1 MLYYEEYKEKE
12 YIQYINNV
20 LEDKIVVCNAIK
32 QAVQRIIRLS
42 EKEEYYI
49 DFNAVDRVIQFVS
62 LIKHYLGKHS
72 GKPFKL
78 LNWQQFMLFCI
89 YGLKHKKD
97 NTRVTRNVYTQMSRK
112 NGKSALCA
120 ALSLYHLIAD
130 NEQAAQIFFAANS
143 REQAKILLDIT
154 SNFARS
160 LDTKGKLLT
169 IYRDTI
175 KLKNNFIKVVSAD
188 TSKLDGYNL
197 SFAVIDEI
205 HEAKDSR
212 MSDII
217 SSSMGMRTQPL
228 LIEITT
234 AGFNQFSYCKEK
246 YNTAKEILQGIKED
260 DSLQSFIFE
269 LDENDSW
276 DNENVWQKANPCL
289 GVTVTSEY
297 IKTEIQKAKNTSS
310 LEVSVKTKNLNMW
323 VQTSSVWISDN
334 VINNAI
340 QDIDLNYFKDKN
352 VFAYV
357 GVDLSAVADLTAIS
371 ILIPY
376 NEKYYFKQ
384 YYFLPEDSIELNENS
399 ELYKKWK
406 RNKLLNVTQ
415 GNVTDYDYITKLLKQ
430 INEIIPISH
439 IAYDS
444 WNATQWAI
452 QATAECLPLEPY
464 SQAIGNFNKPTKEF
478 ERLLLSGKIIIDN
491 NEITKYCLQ
500 NVVIKTDHNDNAKP
514 IKLQRQNK
522 IDGVIAM
529 LQGLGIML
537 QQPCFSN
544 EIFSI

>member
-1 MLYYEEYKEKE
+1 MYYEKYKDKE
-12 YIQYINNV
+12 YIKYINDV
-20 LEDKIVVCNAIK
+20 IEDKIIVSNTIK
-32 QAVQRIIRLS
+32 QAVKRIIRLS

-49 DFNAVDRVIQFVS
+49 DIDAVDRVIQFIS
-62 LIKHYLGKHS
+62 LIRHYLGKHS
-72 GKPFKL
+72 GEQFKL
-78 LNWQQFMLFCI
+78 LQWQQFMIFVI

-97 NTRVTRNVYTQMSRK
+97 NTRVTRNVYIQMARK

-130 NEQAAQIFFAANS
+130 NEQASQIFFAANS

-154 SNFARS
+154 SNFAKS
-160 LDTKGKLLT
+160 LDPKNKLLT

-197 SFAVIDEI
+197 SFAVIDEV

-217 SSSMGMRTQPL
+217 SSSMGMREQPL

-246 YNTAKEILQGIKED
+246 YNTAKEILSGIKED
-260 DSLQSFIFE
+260 DSLQAFIFE
-269 LDENDSW
+269 LDENDKW
-276 DNENVWQKANPCL
+276 DDKDNWIKANPCL
-289 GVTVTSEY
+289 GVTVTTDYLEN
-297 IKTEIQKAKNTSS
+297 EIQKAKNTSS

-323 VQTSSVWISDN
+323 VQSSSVWISDN
-334 VINNAI
+334 IINKSI
-340 QDIDLNYFKDKN
+340 QNIDLNYFKDKE
-352 VFAYV
+352 VVAYL

-371 ILIPY
+371 VLIHY

-384 YYFLPEDSIELNENS
+384 FYFLPEDSIDSNENS
-399 ELYKKWK
+399 ELYKKW
-406 RNKLLNVTQ
+406 RRRKLLNVTS
-415 GNVTDYDYITKLLKQ
+415 GNVTDYDYITALIKK
-430 INEIIPISH
+430 INEVIPIEK

-452 QATAECLPLEPY
+452 QATSEGLPLEPF
-464 SQAIGNFNKPTKEF
+464 SQALGNFNRPTKEF
-478 ERLLLSGKIIIDN
+478 ERLILSNKIVIDN

-500 NVVIKTDHNDNAKP
+500 NVVIKQDHNDNSKP
-514 IKLQRQNK
+514 IKTERQNK

-529 LQGLGIML
+529 LQALGILL
-537 QQPCFSN
+537 QQPLYN
-544 EIFSI
+544 NQIFSI

>member
-1 MLYYEEYKEKE
+1 MYYEEYKDKE

-32 QAVQRIIRLS
+32 QAVQRIIVLS
-42 EKEEYYI
+42 QKEEYYI
-49 DFNAVDRVIQFVS
+49 DFNAVDRVINFIG
-62 LIKHYLGKHS
+62 LIRHYLGKHS

-97 NTRVTRNVYTQMSRK
+97 NTRVTRNVYIQMARK

-120 ALSLYHLIAD
+120 ALSLYHLVAD
-130 NEQAAQIFFAANS
+130 NEQAAQIFFATNS

-154 SNFARS
+154 SNFAKS

-246 YNTAKEILQGIKED
+246 YNTAKEILLNIKED

-269 LDENDSW
+269 LDENDKW

-297 IKTEIQKAKNTSS
+297 LQSEIQKAKNTSS

-323 VQTSSVWISDN
+323 VQSSNVWISDN

-340 QDIDLNYFKDKN
+340 QDIDLNFFKDKD

-384 YYFLPEDSIELNENS
+384 YYFLPEDSIDSNENS

-406 RNKLLNVTQ
+406 RKKLLNVTQ

-430 INEIIPISH
+430 INVIIQISK

-452 QATAECLPLEPY
+452 QATAEGLPLEPF
-464 SQAIGNFNKPTKEF
+464 SQAIGNFNRPTKEF
-478 ERLLLSGKIIIDN
+478 ERLLLSGKVVIDN

-537 QQPCFSN
+537 QQPSFSN

>member
-1 MLYYEEYKEKE
+1 MYYEEYKDKE

-32 QAVQRIIRLS
+32 QAVQRIIVLS
-42 EKEEYYI
+42 QKEEYYI
-49 DFNAVDRVIQFVS
+49 DFNAVDRVINFIG
-62 LIKHYLGKHS
+62 LIRHYLGKHS
-72 GKPFKL
+72 GKHFKL

-97 NTRVTRNVYTQMSRK
+97 NTRVTRNVYIQMARK
-112 NGKSALCA
+112 NGKSAICA

-154 SNFARS
+154 SNFAKS
-160 LDTKGKLLT
+160 LDPKNKFLT

-175 KLKNNFIKVVSAD
+175 KLNNNFIKVVSAD

-197 SFAVIDEI
+197 SFAVIDEV

-217 SSSMGMRTQPL
+217 SSSMGMREQPL

-234 AGFNQFSYCKEK
+234 AGFNQFSYCNEK
-246 YNTAKEILQGIKED
+246 YNTAKEILSGIKED
-260 DSLQSFIFE
+260 DSLQAFIFE
-269 LDENDSW
+269 LDEEDNW
-276 DNENVWQKANPCL
+276 DNKEVWGKANPCL
-289 GVTVTSEY
+289 GITVTEDYLAS
-297 IKTEIQKAKNTSS
+297 EIQKAKNTSS

-323 VQTSSVWISDN
+323 VQSSSVWISDN
-334 VINNAI
+334 IINKSI
-340 QDIDLNYFKDKN
+340 QNIDLNFFKDKD

-357 GVDLSAVADLTAIS
+357 GVDLAAVADLTAIS
-371 ILIPY
+371 ILITY

-384 YYFLPEDSIELNENS
+384 YYFLPEDTINISENS

-406 RNKLLNVTQ
+406 RKKFLTVTQ

-430 INEIIPISH
+430 INEIIPISK

-452 QATAECLPLEPY
+452 QATAEGLPLEPF
-464 SQAIGNFNKPTKEF
+464 SQAIGNFNRPTKEF
-478 ERLLLSGKIIIDN
+478 ERLLLSGKVVIDN

-514 IKLQRQNK
+514 VKQQRQNK

-529 LQGLGIML
+529 LQSLGIML
-537 QQPCFSN
+537 QQPSFSN

>member
-1 MLYYEEYKEKE
+1 MYYERYKNKE
-12 YIQYINNV
+12 YIKYINDV
-20 LEDKIVVCNAIK
+20 IEDKIIVSNTIK
-32 QAVQRIIRLS
+32 QAVKRIIRLS

-49 DFNAVDRVIQFVS
+49 DIDAVDRVIQFIS
-62 LIKHYLGKHS
+62 LIRHYLGKHS
-72 GKPFKL
+72 GEQFKL
-78 LNWQQFMLFCI
+78 LQWQQFMIFVI

-97 NTRVTRNVYTQMSRK
+97 NTRVTRNVYIQMARK

-130 NEQAAQIFFAANS
+130 NEQASQIFFAANS

-154 SNFARS
+154 SNFAKS
-160 LDTKGKLLT
+160 LDPKNKLLT

-197 SFAVIDEI
+197 SFAVIDEV

-217 SSSMGMRTQPL
+217 SSSMGMREQPL

-260 DSLQSFIFE
+260 DSLQAFIYE
-269 LDENDSW
+269 LDEDDNW
-276 DNENVWQKANPCL
+276 DNPSIWVKANPCL
-289 GVTVTSEY
+289 GVTVTTDYLEN
-297 IKTEIQKAKNTSS
+297 EIQKAKNTSS

-323 VQTSSVWISDN
+323 VQSSSVWISDN
-334 VINNAI
+334 IINKSI
-340 QDIDLNYFKDKN
+340 QNIDLNYFKDKE
-352 VFAYV
+352 VVGYI

-371 ILIPY
+371 LLIHY

-384 YYFLPEDSIELNENS
+384 YYFLPEDSVGNNENS
-399 ELYKKWK
+399 ELYKKW
-406 RNKLLNVTQ
+406 RRMKLLNVTS
-415 GNVTDYDYITKLLKQ
+415 GNVTDYDYITALIKK
-430 INEIIPISH
+430 INEVIPIEK

-452 QATAECLPLEPY
+452 QATSEGLPLEPF
-464 SQAIGNFNKPTKEF
+464 SQALGNFNRPTKEF
-478 ERLLLSGKIIIDN
+478 ERLILSDKIVIDN
-491 NEITKYCLQ
+491 NEITKFCLR
-500 NVVIKTDHNDNAKP
+500 NVVIKQDHNDNSKP
-514 IKLQRQNK
+514 VKQQRENK

-529 LQGLGIML
+529 LQSLGILL
-537 QQPCFSN
+537 QQPLYN
-544 EIFSI
+544 NQIFSI

>member
-1 MLYYEEYKEKE
+1 MYYEEYKDKE

-32 QAVQRIIRLS
+32 QAVQRIIVLS
-42 EKEEYYI
+42 QKEEYYI
-49 DFNAVDRVIQFVS
+49 DFNAVDRVINFIW
-62 LIKHYLGKHS
+62 LIRHYLGKHS

-97 NTRVTRNVYTQMSRK
+97 NTRVTRNVYIQMARK

-120 ALSLYHLIAD
+120 ALSLYHLVAD

-217 SSSMGMRTQPL
+217 SSSMGMREQPL
-228 LIEITT
+228 LVEITT

-246 YNTAKEILQGIKED
+246 YNTSKEILSGIKED
-260 DSLQSFIFE
+260 DSLQAFIFE
-269 LDENDSW
+269 LDENDKW
-276 DNENVWQKANPCL
+276 DDKEVWGKANPCL
-289 GVTVTSEY
+289 GITVTEDYLQS
-297 IKTEIQKAKNTSS
+297 EIQKAKNTSS

-323 VQTSSVWISDN
+323 VQSSSVWISDN
-334 VINNAI
+334 IINKSI
-340 QDIDLNYFKDKN
+340 QNIDLNYFKDKE
-352 VFAYV
+352 VVAYL

-371 ILIPY
+371 VLIHY
-376 NEKYYFKQ
+376 DEKYYFKQ
-384 YYFLPEDSIELNENS
+384 FYFLPEDSIDSNENS
-399 ELYKKWK
+399 ELYKKWRRK
-406 RNKLLNVTQ
+406 KLLNVTS
-415 GNVTDYDYITKLLKQ
+415 GNVTDYDYITALIKK
-430 INEIIPISH
+430 INEVIPIEK

-452 QATAECLPLEPY
+452 QATAEGLPLEPF
-464 SQAIGNFNKPTKEF
+464 SQAIGNFNRPTKEF
-478 ERLLLSGKIIIDN
+478 ERLLLSGKVVIDN

-514 IKLQRQNK
+514 VKQQRQNK

-537 QQPCFSN
+537 QQPSFSN